1 MTPSVRYGACIL
13 SVLVAA
19 ACGEEPQEEVAVVR
33 PVKMLTLGAG
43 AVAGSLEYPGSVAAV
58 QNAEMAFEVPGRITE
73 FLFQEGEAV
82 NRGQVLARLDPRDYE
97 AARDA
102 EEAGRN
108 QAAAEYRRYQELYAE
123 SAVSLQDLE
132 VRQRTAEVADAR
144 LRQAEKA
151 VDDTRLTAPFSGVM
165 ARRLVEDFQNVQAK
179 QPVLVLQDESSLE
192 VVVSVPES
200 DVVLA
205 VPGLSPEER
214 TARTNPQVELS
225 SLAGRRFPARFQ
237 EFSSTADPVTRTFT
251 VTFAF
256 DAPADVAVRS
266 GMTAKIIL
274 TRPRAAAGA
283 PGTTFSIPASAVVSD
298 ESGSPYVWKVDES
311 TMTVSRAPVVV
322 GELSGSEIV
331 IQSGLASGDVIAV
344 TGVHQLREGLVVR
357 RLED

>member
-1 MTPSVRYGACIL
+1 MSPSVRYGVCTL
-13 SVLVAA
+13 SVLMVV
-19 ACGEEPQEEVAVVR
+19 ACGAEPQEEVAVVR

-43 AVAGSLEYPGSVAAV
+43 ASAGSLEYPGSVAAV

-73 FLFQEGEAV
+73 FRFREGEAV
-82 NRGQVLARLDPRDYE
+82 NRGQVLALLDPRDYE
-97 AARDA
+97 ASRDA

-108 QAAAEYRRYQELYAE
+108 QAVAAYRRYQELYAE
-123 SAVSLQDLE
+123 NAVSLQDLE
-132 VRQRTAEVADAR
+132 VRQLAAEVADAR
-144 LRQAEKA
+144 MRQDQKA
-151 VDDTRLTAPFSGVM
+151 VDDTRLTAPFAGVM
-165 ARRLVEDFQNVQAK
+165 ARKLVEDFQNVQAK
-179 QPVLVLQDESSLE
+179 QPVLVLQDESSLK
-192 VVVSVPES
+192 VVVNVPER

-205 VPGLSPEER
+205 TPGLSPEER

-237 EFSSTADPVTRTFT
+237 EFSSTADPATRTFP

-274 TRPRAAAGA
+274 TLPRAAAVEQA
-283 PGTTFSIPASAVVSD
+283 TTFSIPASAVLSG
-298 ESGSPYVWKVDES
+298 ESGSPYVWKVNES

-322 GELSGSEIV
+322 GELSGSEVV

-344 TGVHQLREGLVVR
+344 TGVHQLREGLVVS
-357 RLED
+357 RLEN

>member
-1 MTPSVRYGACIL
+1 MSRSMRYGVCIL
-13 SVLVAA
+13 SVLGAV
-19 ACGEEPQEEVAVVR
+19 ACGAEPQEEVAVVR
-33 PVKMLTLGAG
+33 PVKMLTLGVG
-43 AVAGSLEYPGSVAAV
+43 ASAGSLEYPGSVAAV

-73 FLFQEGEAV
+73 FRFQEGQAV
-82 NRGQVLARLDPRDYE
+82 NRGQVLAVLDPRDYE
-97 AARDA
+97 ATRDA

-123 SAVSLQDLE
+123 NAVSLQDLE
-132 VRQRTAEVADAR
+132 IRQRAAEVADAR
-144 LRQAEKA
+144 LRQAQKA
-151 VDDTRLTAPFSGVM
+151 VDDTRLIAPFAGVM
-165 ARRLVEDFQNVQAK
+165 ARKLVEDFQNVQAK
-179 QPVLVLQDESSLE
+179 QPVLVLQDESSLK
-192 VVVSVPES
+192 VVVNVPES

-205 VPGLSPEER
+205 APGLSPEER

-237 EFSSTADPVTRTFT
+237 EFSTTADPVTRTFP

-274 TRPRAAAGA
+274 TLPRAVAAEQA
-283 PGTTFSIPASAVVSD
+283 TTFSIPAGAVVSD
-298 ESGSPYVWKVDES
+298 ESGSPYVWKVNES

-331 IQSGLASGDVIAV
+331 IRSGLASGDVIAV